1 MSKITWKK
9 VMSVLLAVMMAAAFA
24 GCAKSDGE
32 EPTTD
37 GAEVMLQTQAT
48 TAPVTTTEATTE
60 APTTQVH
67 TTETTTAAPKD
78 GESIQGIIDTLESK
92 RFYMAGTMNLNG
104 GQTVD
109 AKATCDGDNYRLEM
123 VSAQL
128 KMSIIYLDGTPYLAN
143 NGTNSYVVID
153 DAAMANMDQVMTSL
167 SAFGVSFNSQDISEM
182 KSMMANFDQ
191 NMDYSQYI
199 NDGEYS
205 EYTATVDGQEYLCS
219 TYKTDYG
226 TIRIYT
232 QDGTLKII
240 DVFDADGL
248 RQMNFVVSAFIP
260 EVLSP
265 ISLNG
270 YTKAAS
276 ILNLFTAA

>member
-1 MSKITWKK
+1 MVKVSWKK
-9 VMSVLLAVMMAAAFA
+9 VISLLLAVLMAAAFA
-24 GCAKSDGE
+24 GCSKSDPE
-32 EPTTD
+32 APTKD
-37 GAEVMLQTQAT
+37 DAEVMSQTQAT
-48 TAPVTTTEATTE
+48 TAAPAMTTE
-60 APTTQVH
+60 APTTQAAAA
-67 TTETTTAAPKD
+67 ETTTGAPKD

-92 RFYMAGTMNLNG
+92 RFYMSGTMNLNG

-123 VSAQL
+123 VSAQM
-128 KMSIIYLDGTPYLAN
+128 KMSIIYLDGTPYLVN

-153 DAAMANMDQVMTSL
+153 DAALANMDQVMKSL
-167 SAFGVSFNSQDISEM
+167 SAFGVSFNSQDIAEM
-182 KSMMANFDQ
+182 KNMMANFDQ

-205 EYTATVDGQEYLCS
+205 EYTATLDGQEYLCS
-219 TYKTDYG
+219 MYKTEYG

-265 ISLNG
+265 ISLTG

-276 ILNLFTAA
+276 ILNLFTSM